1 MTLTISEK
9 MAVFTSRLKAG
20 ENAYQKAAF
29 EQLETMDFP
38 TTRDE
43 YWKYTR
49 IGKIAN
55 QSFELGDLLEN
66 KNIEPFQFCK
76 NIITIGQG
84 IIRDDLSDFNELPI
98 VVERTFPSTY
108 ATSNIRIKDKASIF
122 TTINDAFF
130 REELVI
136 TIPKGVVM
144 EDPLQILMVHEGNN
158 IMNAPRVRIVAESS
172 SEATIIMNNACMDDH
187 SQFSNVLVEIDVAAN
202 AKMNFQNIQT
212 GNSSHLNITTIDAK
226 QAKDSNL
233 AVNTYTLNGLLVR
246 NNINISVEGE
256 NAETHMNGMLVTK
269 DKQHV
274 DNHTFVDHKVSNCF
288 SNENYKYVLDGQST
302 GVFNGKVIV
311 RPDAQV
317 INAYQNNGNILLS
330 DKATVDSKPELEIY
344 ADDVKCS
351 HGSTTGQLDENAL
364 YYLQTRGISKA
375 KAEKILVGA
384 FIGEVLETLCDE
396 ASKNYVM
403 QHLESEH
410 GWDRNMIV

>member
-9 MAVFTSRLKAG
+9 MAAFTSQLKAG

-49 IGKIAN
+49 VGKIAN
-55 QSFELGDLLEN
+55 EVFTLGDTLEN
-66 KNIEPFQFCK
+66 KRIETFQFCK

-108 ATSNIRIKDKASIF
+108 ATSAIRVEDKASIF

-144 EDPLQILMVHEGNN
+144 EDPLQILMVHEGDNV
-158 IMNAPRVRIVAESS
+158 MNAPRVRIIAESS
-172 SEATIIMNNACMDDH
+172 SEATIIMSNACMDAQK
-187 SQFSNVLVEIDVAAN
+187 QFSNVIVEIDVATN

-212 GNSSHLNITTIDAK
+212 GNASHLNITTVDAK

-233 AVNTYTLNGLLVR
+233 SINTYTLSGLLIR
-246 NNINISVEGE
+246 NNINIAVEGE
-256 NAETHMNGMLVTK
+256 NCETHMNGMLVTK

-384 FIGEVLETLCDE
+384 FIGEVLETLSDE
-396 ASKNYVM
+396 ACRDYVM
-403 QHLESEH
+403 QHLEKEH